1 MLKVN
6 FLVPWVILC
15 PLQRCHNWEHS
26 AILSQDPRNQ
36 SPHCLLLAQWF
47 LAIYHTQSLF
57 REPIELPRDFLAQ
70 YQLTLGWLSH
80 MAILW
85 STSNTLSP
93 FVQKSP
99 GSTDQS
105 KPSHSNSAGKITDGQ
120 MPVLCACST
129 GNPSQNS
136 HGAAKAQDLS
146 PGRLPPPGQG
156 HGQESLYTFH
166 QRNPS
171 HQVMKDFQQPNSCTT
186 LFWIKLS

>member
-6 FLVPWVILC
+6 FLAPWVTLC

-26 AILSQDPRNQ
+26 AILSQDPGNQ

-57 REPIELPRDFLAQ
+57 GEPIELRRDFLAQ

-85 STSNTLSP
+85 STSNTHSP
-93 FVQKSP
+93 FVQKNP

-105 KPSHSNSAGKITDGQ
+105 KPSHSNSAGKVTDGQ
-120 MPVLCACST
+120 MPVLCAFPQDTHPKTATVLPELKTSPQAGFHPLAKVTGENHCTPST
-129 GNPSQNS
+129 KGILLT
-136 HGAAKAQDLS
+136 KLWK
-146 PGRLPPPGQG
+146 
-156 HGQESLYTFH
+156 TF
-166 QRNPS
+166 NNLILAP
-171 HQVMKDFQQPNSCTT
+171 
-186 LFWIKLS
+186 LFFG